1 MVSGFAT
8 GIRICSCSVFSLLS
22 SNCIS
27 SCRAKRLAERSVTS
41 ELMTHVKRI
50 MTTVPLSTSSFSNR
64 SPFSIMISCPIN
76 TAASVAAA
84 CALLKPNIMLRS
96 LANHLLRVANT
107 VITTATFRA
116 SPPVNRV
123 RTSIIIPT
131 PIRKYGINK
140 AFPTNSN
147 RFIKGE
153 TCGIKRFNT
162 SPARKAPK
170 IPSTLSSYLRKNH
183 RPIRGKKKTIR
194 KLRNATFTTNST
206 QNIPSTVPLYIP
218 PMTARII
225 KANVTVT
232 AVPPMVIFTLLSLDN
247 P

>member
-1 MVSGFAT
+1 
-8 GIRICSCSVFSLLS
+8 
-22 SNCIS
+22 
-27 SCRAKRLAERSVTS
+27 
-41 ELMTHVKRI
+41 
-50 MTTVPLSTSSFSNR
+50 
-64 SPFSIMISCPIN
+64 MIQ
-76 TAASVAAA
+76 A
-84 CALLKPNIMLRS
+84 
-96 LANHLLRVANT
+96 ANHLLRVANT

-153 TCGIKRFNT
+153 TCGIKRFKT

-170 IPSTLSSYLRKNH
+170 IPSIPTNSIKPLPKKTIASTKTNCITLSSYLRKNH

-194 KLRNATFTTNST
+194 KLKNATFTTNRT